1 MSLFDYIRS
10 SYNLGKDFTNV
21 ELYTK
26 DLGQTMTHHWIDPSG
41 QLFVIDDRNVYDI
54 LDNPSFANKAKDR
67 WMDPFIYV
75 PNGNHGKIS
84 PLYVT
89 KTIVIYSPKW
99 EGEDYADWPECKIQF
114 KQGTIQEFTY
124 DTKAK
129 RFNLGN

>member
-1 MSLFDYIRS
+1 
-10 SYNLGKDFTNV
+10 
-21 ELYTK
+21 
-26 DLGQTMTHHWIDPSG
+26 MTHHWIDPSG

-84 PLYVT
+84 PLYAT

-99 EGEDYADWPECKIQF
+99 EGEDYADWRPECKIQF